1 MFCVKIIRIFT
12 YLYSTTFFCDFFY
25 TCIVKNSSLW
35 EIHVLTNILIFFS
48 YLYPDGQKGNPDLSN
63 AVEQS
68 PENHIRVTHEQYE
81 MYCEMGSTFQI
92 CKICTENDKDVRIE
106 PCGHLLCTPCL
117 NSWMVSRHVHCS
129 TVIYVNP
136 VNFHK

>member
-1 MFCVKIIRIFT
+1 M
-12 YLYSTTFFCDFFY
+12 
-25 TCIVKNSSLW
+25 
-35 EIHVLTNILIFFS
+35 
-48 YLYPDGQKGNPDLSN
+48 
-63 AVEQS
+63 EQS

-117 NSWMVSRHVHCS
+117 NSWMVCRALYPS
-129 TVIYVNP
+129 P
-136 VNFHK
+136 VNLYYLWYSGFVKIMILLCYNNNILI

>member
-1 MFCVKIIRIFT
+1 MFWF
-12 YLYSTTFFCDFFY
+12 
-25 TCIVKNSSLW
+25 
-35 EIHVLTNILIFFS
+35 FFS

-117 NSWMVSRHVHCS
+117 NSWMVSQHVQCFILPMS
-129 TVIYVNP
+129 CEFLLMMLFWLYKIIIVLFVFFSIRSLMAKV
-136 VNFHK
+136 VLIVGLR

>member
-1 MFCVKIIRIFT
+1 MINNVSI
-12 YLYSTTFFCDFFY
+12 Y
-25 TCIVKNSSLW
+25 
-35 EIHVLTNILIFFS
+35 S

-63 AVEQS
+63 AVEQC

-117 NSWMVSRHVHCS
+117 NSWMVSSQMTLFKRLGS
-129 TVIYVNP
+129 A
-136 VNFHK
+136 FHKWIEYGKHDIYLPIYNFLYT